1 MLQLRVSLRGVSP
14 PVWWRLLIPE
24 QITVAQLHR
33 VMQLAM
39 GSNDE
44 HLHRFVIRG
53 WRYGGHRD
61 GALQFFDGPDTLS
74 LAAFDLREHERVA
87 YVYDFTS

>member
-1 MLQLRVSLRGVSP
+1 LIAERAPRPSDVTRTSRG
-14 PVWWRLLIPE
+14 LIPE
-24 QITVAQLHR
+24 QTTIAQLHH

-39 GSNDE
+39 GWHDE

-61 GALQFFDGPDTLS
+61 GALQFFDGPDPLS
-74 LAAFDLREHERVA
+74 LAAFG
-87 YVYDFTS
+87 